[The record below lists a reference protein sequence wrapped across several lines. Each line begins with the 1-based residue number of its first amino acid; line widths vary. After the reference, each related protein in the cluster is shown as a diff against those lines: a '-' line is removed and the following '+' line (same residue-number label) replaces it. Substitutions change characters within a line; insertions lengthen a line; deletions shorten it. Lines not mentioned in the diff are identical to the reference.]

1 MTVLGILL
9 KVSKRDANRS
19 LVEVVPRG
27 KACWLLERYAALL
40 AAESRLAEWCVASV
54 AF

>member
-1 MTVLGILL
+1 MMPTE
-9 KVSKRDANRS
+9 A
-19 LVEVVPRG
+19 
-27 KACWLLERYAALL
+27 WLRWFHAAKHVGFLERYAALL